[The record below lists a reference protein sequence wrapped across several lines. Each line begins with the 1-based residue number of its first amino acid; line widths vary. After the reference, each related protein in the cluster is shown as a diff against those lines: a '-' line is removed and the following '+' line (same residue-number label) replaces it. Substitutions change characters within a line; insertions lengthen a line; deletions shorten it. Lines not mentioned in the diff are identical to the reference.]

1 MERFRSLKIF
11 LRRSRRI
18 CIVAALVAVFSLP
31 SLCAA
36 QQPNGGPDELIA
48 PPEPQ
53 NQNQAPD
60 QSQDQ
65 NQDQNPN
72 QIAPASVPSLATRVT
87 VRGQVRNALT
97 GEPLLRALVRIEGD
111 ASTGALTDGQGR
123 FEISGLPVG
132 PQIFEVRKPSFY
144 DRASTAMGIDQNN
157 AAGSARNVLVAAEM
171 PELFFYLTPAS
182 SIHGQIVL
190 STGDPAQGIDVVLLR
205 RTIADGR
212 PFWQT
217 TSGARINSE
226 GRYRFTGLTAGEY
239 AIYTEPAMESNAATS
254 LVEPGSGGAVARSG
268 YASVFYPDARDLAAA
283 ARIQLA
289 GGEQGQANFTLT
301 LEPFQ
306 AVTAVAALP
315 RGSSAAVEATANL
328 TAAVLDAEGHRL
340 PYAAQYDSAT
350 KTIQT
355 ALPDGSYSLLVSSQ
369 PQLTNSFHRGKVE
382 GANFALSGLDRFSIA
397 GNPVANLRIPLS
409 AQPAN
414 QVQLTV
420 IRSAIP
426 STGQNEPATPAASSQ
441 AGQVGQVGQAWR
453 GSIEVMAT
461 ETGEWVGGGNTPF
474 YAQQMQP
481 GSNPAAHLPPGS
493 YWLRAFTGSSGFCER
508 SFTAAGANL
517 AREPLVVSLTGS
529 APPLELTLR
538 DDCAQLTLS
547 LPPTLMAI
555 APGEEPYYTVYVVPG
570 FDSTSGVEP
579 QTLRSSS
586 GGVITLDNLT
596 PGSYRVYTFA
606 APVSLEYRNPAVL
619 AALPSQTVTLSAGD
633 PSNLVLEVPERQ

>member
-11 LRRSRRI
+11 LCRARRI
-18 CIVAALVAVFSLP
+18 WFVAALVAVFSLP
-31 SLCAA
+31 SLCTA
-36 QQPNGGPDELIA
+36 QQPNGGPDEPTA
-48 PPEPQ
+48 PSEPQ

-60 QSQDQ
+60 QSQER

-72 QIAPASVPSLATRVT
+72 RIAPASVPSLATRVT

-97 GEPLLRALVRIEGD
+97 GEPLPRALVRIEGD
-111 ASTGALTDGQGR
+111 AATGTLTGGDGR
-123 FEISGLPVG
+123 FEIPGLPVG
-132 PQIFEVRKPSFY
+132 PQIFEVRKPGFY
-144 DRASTAMGIDQNN
+144 DRASTATGIDLND
-157 AAGSARNVLVAAEM
+157 AAGSAHNVMVAAEM
-171 PELFFYLTPAS
+171 PELIFYLTPAG

-190 STGDPAQGIDVVLLR
+190 STGDPAQGINVVLLR

-217 TSGARINSE
+217 TSGARIDSE
-226 GRYRFTGLTAGEY
+226 GSYRFTELTAGEY
-239 AIYTEPAMESNAATS
+239 AIYTEPAMDSDAATS
-254 LVEPGSGGAVARSG
+254 LVEPGSIAAVARSG

-289 GGEQGQANFTLT
+289 GGEQGQVNFTLT

-315 RGSSAAVEATANL
+315 RGSSAAVEDAANF

-355 ALPDGSYSLLVSSQ
+355 ALPNGSYSLRVSSQ
-369 PQLTNSFHRGKVE
+369 RSLSSPLQISNRP
-382 GANFALSGLDRFSIA
+382 LSGRMESDQTVLTGTAQFSVA
-397 GNPVANLRIPLS
+397 GHAVANLRIPLS
-409 AQPAN
+409 TPPTP

-426 STGQNEPATPAASSQ
+426 STGQTEPATQTFSPP
-441 AGQVGQVGQAWR
+441 AWR
-453 GSIEVMAT
+453 GMIAVMAAQ
-461 ETGEWVGGGNTPF
+461 TGEWITDGLTTS

-493 YWLRAFTGSSGFCER
+493 YWLRTLTGSSGFCEQ
-508 SFTAAGANL
+508 SFTAAGADL

-529 APPLELTLR
+529 APSLELTLR
-538 DDCAQLTLS
+538 DDCARLTLS
-547 LPPTLMAI
+547 LPPTLTAI

-579 QTLRSSS
+579 QTLRPSS
-586 GGVITLDNLT
+586 GGAVTLDNLT
-596 PGSYRVYTFA
+596 PGSYRVYTFT
-606 APVSLEYRNPAVL
+606 APVSLEYRNPSVL
-619 AALPSQTVTLSAGD
+619 AALPSQTVTLSAGAT
-633 PSNLVLEVPERQ
+633 SNLLLEVPERQ